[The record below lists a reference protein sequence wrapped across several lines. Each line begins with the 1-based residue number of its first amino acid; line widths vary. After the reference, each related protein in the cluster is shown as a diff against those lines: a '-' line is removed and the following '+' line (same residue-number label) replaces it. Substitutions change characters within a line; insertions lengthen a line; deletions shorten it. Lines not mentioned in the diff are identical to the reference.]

1 MERMRQQ
8 THQPNLPTLRLTFA
22 DGAERTAF
30 PQTVEAPRVAQLV
43 HTQVLAEVELTQ
55 WALPDSYRLLV
66 WLPVTADL
74 RVDSVITLGGVE
86 WVIRRITARL
96 DRHGL
101 SPGPAGGSAAT
112 KLRLADTAGV

>member
-22 DGAERTAF
+22 ERTAF
-30 PQTVEAPRVAQLV
+30 PQPVEAPRVAQLV
-43 HTQVLAEVELTQ
+43 HSQELVEVELTQ

-66 WLPVTADL
+66 WVPVTATL

-86 WVIRRITARL
+86 WVVRAITPRDRR
-96 DRHGL
+96 GL
-101 SPGPAGGSAAT
+101 SPGPAGDSTAH
-112 KLRLADTAGV
+112 KLRLADTPGV